1 MQVPAAATATATATA
16 IPYLQHA
23 DIQDHSSA
31 LSLPNIRDSLIRQED
46 TIIFALIERAQ
57 FAHNEAVYQT
67 DGIPVPEFAACGRR
81 YSFLEYFLRKTEALH
96 GSIRRYTSPDEQ
108 AFFPEDLPPIV
119 LPGIEYKQVSH
130 ASYMVST
137 CIHSHADPVF

>member
-1 MQVPAAATATATATA
+1 MASAAAATAAPA
-16 IPYLQHA
+16 LQSL
-23 DIQDHSSA
+23 DSLDHSSA

-57 FAHNEAVYQT
+57 FAHNEAVYQP
-67 DGIPVPEFAACGRR
+67 DGIPVPEFAACGQR

-108 AFFPEDLPPIV
+108 AFFPEDLPPLV
-119 LPGIEYKQVSH
+119 LPAIEYTEVSP
-130 ASYMVST
+130 AARSAAACWS
-137 CIHSHADPVF
+137 